1 MNSDDNLL
9 KIISNETKDS
19 INNFSIV
26 TPSIYASIFS
36 KFAENYDKVIDNEN
50 DLARDII
57 LNECSNLTNIQNQT
71 AKNVQQLSDHTDK
84 AISAIKNSD
93 ETLLNEVLNETKAL
107 RQEILKLKEA
117 VYKDELTHVY
127 NRKWLH
133 DNMLDN
139 ENKFLEDGTLS
150 MIDLNFFKLIN
161 DTYGH
166 VVGDKVLI
174 FIANQLSKT
183 QASVIRYGGDEFIII
198 FKNNINSDLA
208 FQKLD
213 ELRQKIIHKK
223 LKTGNDSFKISFSI
237 GTYEFEEG
245 DNLSNIIEL
254 ADKNMYVD
262 KIKIKKIVTGI

>member
-1 MNSDDNLL
+1 MNKDNKLL
-9 KIISNETKDS
+9 KIISNETKNS
-19 INNFSIV
+19 IDKISVV
-26 TPSIYASIFS
+26 TPSMYASIFS
-36 KFAENYDKVIDNEN
+36 KFASNHDTKIDDEKELSH
-50 DLARDII
+50 DLIQQ
-57 LNECSNLTNIQNQT
+57 ECSALTDLQT
-71 AKNVQQLSDHTDK
+71 KTSKSVQQLSYNTDK
-84 AISAIKNSD
+84 AINAIKNSD
-93 ETLLNEVLNETKAL
+93 ETLLNEVLNETKEL

-117 VYKDELTHVY
+117 VYRDELTHIY

-133 DNMLDN
+133 DNMLNN
-139 ENKFLEDGTLS
+139 ENQFIKDGTLS
-150 MIDLNFFKLIN
+150 IIDLNFFKLIN

-198 FKNNINSDLA
+198 FKNNINADLA
-208 FQKLD
+208 FKKLN

-254 ADKNMYVD
+254 ADKNMYAD